1 VLTVLK
7 WMGLALA
14 GLVALALLLLGIS
27 WAMPIPAA
35 EREALEAMEAPP
47 AARPPQANAFAAV
60 WLLPYDGIPSAQWE
74 ALVDEDVARF
84 REHATGT
91 SVAEGRFARVSPDTR
106 WCRKGEP
113 CLAQVRSHADE
124 VAAVH
129 RGHEALHE
137 RIAALTD
144 YRYYRN
150 AFDLDPGVP
159 FPQMAMV
166 LERTPVH
173 ALAHVRGDSALALQG
188 VCEDVS
194 SARMLMS
201 DSDMLL
207 VAMVGGAWAERSAAL
222 FTDILAEL
230 PADVAVPPVCTRAFL
245 PPRLTELDLCQP
257 MRGEFAF
264 QQAAMAELSTSEQVL
279 LDKRK
284 TLARNAW
291 LLSRSCA
298 DEVQAQIR
306 QDQRVRLATPPSV
319 WDLSCVANAVGC
331 TLVDIA
337 GPAYDQYPQ
346 RMQDVGAQ
354 LRMAGAM
361 LWLRGQPHSEGGAA
375 DVLARLPS
383 ELGSAQRPLR
393 LSDDGRRVE
402 VPRLG
407 PPREGWGP
415 AISAPLPM
423 GW

>member
-1 VLTVLK
+1 MLTVLK

-14 GLVALALLLLGIS
+14 GLVALALLVLGIS

-35 EREALEAMEAPP
+35 EREALEAMEAVPT
-47 AARPPQANAFAAV
+47 ARPPQANAFAAV
-60 WLLPYDGIPSAQWE
+60 WLLPYDGVPSAQWE
-74 ALVDEDVARF
+74 ALVAEDVARF
-84 REHATGT
+84 REQGAGA
-91 SVAEGRFARVSPDTR
+91 SVAEARFPRMTADTR
-106 WCRKGEP
+106 WCRQGAS
-113 CLAQVRSHADE
+113 CLAQVRDHADE
-124 VAAVH
+124 VAATH
-129 RGHEALHE
+129 RSHEALHE

-150 AFDLDPGVP
+150 AFEPDPGAP

-166 LERTPVH
+166 LERTPAL
-173 ALAHVRGDSALALQG
+173 ALAHVRGDSAWALQG

-201 DSDMLL
+201 DSDTLL

-245 PPRLTELDLCQP
+245 PPRLAELDLCQP

-264 QQAAMAELSTSEQVL
+264 QQAAMAQLSSSEQLL

-284 TLARNAW
+284 TLARSAW

-306 QDQRVRLATPPSV
+306 QDQRVRLAAPPSV

-337 GPAYDQYPQ
+337 GPAYDKYPQ

-375 DVLARLPS
+375 EVLARLPG

-393 LSDDGRRVE
+393 LSEDGKRVE
-402 VPRLG
+402 VSRLG
-407 PPREGWGP
+407 PPRDGWEP
-415 AISAPLPM
+415 NVNAALPM

>member
-1 VLTVLK
+1 
-7 WMGLALA
+7 MLA
-14 GLVALALLLLGIS
+14 GLVALALLVLGIS

-35 EREALEAMEAPP
+35 ERAALEMMEAPP

-74 ALVDEDVARF
+74 ALVAEDAGRF
-84 REHATGT
+84 REPASAHRPGI
-91 SVAEGRFARVSPDTR
+91 SVADERFAAVTRDTT
-106 WCRKGEP
+106 WCRQGAS
-113 CLAQVRSHADE
+113 CLAQVKTHADE
-124 VAAVH
+124 VAAAH
-129 RGHEALHE
+129 QGHEALHE
-137 RIAALTD
+137 RIAALSG

-166 LERTPVH
+166 LERTPAL

-245 PPRLTELDLCQP
+245 PPQLAELDLCQP

-264 QQAAMAELSTSEQVL
+264 QQTAMVQLSGSEQLL

-298 DEVQAQIR
+298 DDVQAQIR
-306 QDQRVRLATPPSV
+306 QDQRVKLAPPPSV

-337 GPAYDQYPQ
+337 GPAYDQYPR

-375 DVLARLPS
+375 EVLAGLPS
-383 ELGSAQRPLR
+383 ELGSAERPLR
-393 LSDDGRRVE
+393 ISDDGKRVQ

-407 PPREGWGP
+407 PPREGWEP
-415 AISAPLPM
+415 TVSAALPM

>member
-14 GLVALALLLLGIS
+14 GLVALALLVLGIS

-35 EREALEAMEAPP
+35 ERAALEAMEAAP

-74 ALVDEDVARF
+74 ALVAEDAARF
-84 REHATGT
+84 REHAAGT
-91 SVAEGRFARVSPDTR
+91 SVAEGRFATVARDKT
-106 WCRKGEP
+106 WCRQGTS
-113 CLAQVRSHADE
+113 CLAQVRGHADE
-124 VAAVH
+124 VAAAH

-166 LERTPVH
+166 LERTP
-173 ALAHVRGDSALALQG
+173 ALALTHVRGDSALALQG

-201 DSDMLL
+201 DSDTLL

-230 PADVAVPPVCTRAFL
+230 PADVAVPPVCARAFL
-245 PPRLTELDLCQP
+245 PPRLAELDLCQP

-264 QQAAMAELSTSEQVL
+264 QQAAMAQLSGSEQLL

-291 LLSRSCA
+291 LLSRSCT
-298 DEVQAQIR
+298 DEVRAQIR
-306 QDQRVRLATPPSV
+306 QDQRVRLAAPPSV
-319 WDLSCVANAVGC
+319 WDLSCAANAVGC

-337 GPAYDQYPQ
+337 GPAYDGYPQ

-375 DVLARLPS
+375 EVLARLPS
-383 ELGSAQRPLR
+383 DLGSEQRPLR
-393 LSDDGRRVE
+393 LSKDGRRVE
-402 VPRLG
+402 VSRLG
-407 PPREGWGP
+407 PPREGWEP
-415 AISAPLPM
+415 TVNAALPM